1 MQTLFTKFI
10 IFLSVSIF
18 LAGCATK
25 KISWAPTDKIQSVTF
40 KNNKPASIT
49 LLTMI
54 NNHTGVGGH
63 SALLINANERILFDP
78 AGTFIHPQ
86 IPERHDVLYGI
97 SDAALE
103 RYVDYHARPSIHV
116 VMQKIEVDPKI
127 ALDISEKVQNYG
139 PVQDMMCSFAI
150 SDILSKNKIF
160 RAIPKTIFPKNTM
173 NSFANLKVDKTTII
187 YDYFEDDETN
197 IFLEKQSQKK

>member
-40 KNNKPASIT
+40 KNNEPASIT

-54 NNHTGVGGH
+54 NNNTGVGGH
-63 SALLINANERILFDP
+63 SALLINAGERILFDP
-78 AGTFIHPQ
+78 AGTFFHPQ

-103 RYVDYHARPSIHV
+103 KYVDYHARPSIHV
-116 VMQKIEVDPKI
+116 VLQKIEVDPKI
-127 ALDISEKVQNYG
+127 AQEIRKQAENYG
-139 PVQDMMCSFAI
+139 PVQDMM
-150 SDILSKNKIF
+150 LSLIH
-160 RAIPKTIFPKNTM
+160 I
-173 NSFANLKVDKTTII
+173 
-187 YDYFEDDETN
+187 
-197 IFLEKQSQKK
+197 

>member
-10 IFLSVSIF
+10 IFLFVSIP
-18 LAGCATK
+18 LTGCVTK
-25 KISWAPTDKIQSVTF
+25 KVSWAPTDKIQSVTF
-40 KNNKPASIT
+40 KNNEPASIT

-54 NNHTGVGGH
+54 NNHTGFGGH

-78 AGTFIHPQ
+78 AGTFVHPQ
-86 IPERHDVLYGI
+86 IPERHYVLYGI

-116 VMQKIEVDPKI
+116 VIQKIEVDPKI
-127 ALDISEKVQNYG
+127 ALDISKKVQNYG

-150 SDILSKNKIF
+150 SDILSKNTIF

-173 NSFANLKVDKTTII
+173 NSFANLKNSNKL
-187 YDYFEDDETN
+187 Y
-197 IFLEKQSQKK
+197 KKDFNFQLI

>member
-1 MQTLFTKFI
+1 M
-10 IFLSVSIF
+10 
-18 LAGCATK
+18 AGCATK

-54 NNHTGVGGH
+54 NNYTGVGGH

-103 RYVDYHARPSIHV
+103 RYVDYHVR
-116 VMQKIEVDPKI
+116 
-127 ALDISEKVQNYG
+127 SEILTVLESSKL
-139 PVQDMMCSFAI
+139 SF
-150 SDILSKNKIF
+150 DF
-160 RAIPKTIFPKNTM
+160 
-173 NSFANLKVDKTTII
+173 LK
-187 YDYFEDDETN
+187 
-197 IFLEKQSQKK
+197 